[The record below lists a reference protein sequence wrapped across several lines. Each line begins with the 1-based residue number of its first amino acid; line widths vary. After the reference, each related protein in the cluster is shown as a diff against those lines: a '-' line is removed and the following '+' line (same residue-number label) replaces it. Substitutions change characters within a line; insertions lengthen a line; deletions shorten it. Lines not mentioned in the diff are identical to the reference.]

1 MRIMAQVRAI
11 RASLVE
17 NATVRRW
24 VSRTFVV
31 SILVYLIIIGW
42 LVADAVTGSSKWA
55 PYGVNI
61 PAFIALIIASEVA
74 VTATAVW
81 IFREDSGIWPA
92 SISQGWAS
100 LRRGRIADGLKAIAL
115 GAWNIS
121 LIDLRLR
128 TRRAIYLGRL
138 NRVAALVPL
147 VYALTAS
154 AGGAPWGLRSS
165 ALIDVGL
172 TLGVWAFMEA
182 VMVQPQAPARAVSTD
197 GARRTQSYY
206 EVRQVRLEDIDRIEE
221 IERLKWREQAATRE
235 MILARLHA
243 YPEGQLAAI
252 HVRTVD
258 GVPSRSTL
266 VAWSTGMAASE
277 RRIRSLATWDQ
288 VTSSGTLREADRK
301 GNLLVVVNL
310 TSVTEGAVYMLG
322 GEFLAS
328 VVRLGKSKLLG
339 VGRLNGFI
347 AFNERRR
354 AEGKVPF
361 APDQYAHLREVRG
374 YRLNEAGID
383 IGLPPLEDAMYLGI
397 VGRLRSERGEP
408 PLVDDES
415 PDYVCSNLRE
425 YMSLPTARMVE
436 VIPNYFPDPSS
447 ANYGVLVEG
456 SNPVPMLF
464 RHVPWVKRWAAA
476 KIRSEAQAE
485 WKRRQERLRQRSL
498 RRKKERIPEFLR
510 KGAEEDPGGGG
521 SRPEVEAA
529 AGGRAPIPT
538 AGRPLAPARTSP
550 EGSRPSV
557 SPQDPPSG
565 DEAT

>member
-1 MRIMAQVRAI
+1 MAQVRAI

-24 VSRTFVV
+24 ISRTFVV
-31 SILVYLIIIGW
+31 SILAYLVVIGW
-42 LVADAVTGSSKWA
+42 LVADAVTGASKWA

-74 VTATAVW
+74 ITATAVW

-92 SISQGWAS
+92 SISQGWAG
-100 LRRGRIADGLKAIAL
+100 LRRGRIADGLKRIAF
-115 GAWNIS
+115 GAWDIS

-147 VYALTAS
+147 AYALTAS

-182 VMVQPQAPARAVSTD
+182 VMVQPPAPARAVAAD
-197 GARRTQSYY
+197 GAAVLDRVAEAATATQPAKTVGAGRQQSHY
-206 EVRQVRLEDIDRIEE
+206 EVRQVRLEDVDRIEE

-258 GVPSRSTL
+258 GLPSRSTI
-266 VAWSTGMAASE
+266 VAWFTGMAASE

-301 GNLLVVVNL
+301 GNVLVGVNL
-310 TSVTEGAVYMLG
+310 TSVTEGAIYMLG
-322 GEFLAS
+322 GEFLVS
-328 VVRLGKSKLLG
+328 VVMLGKSKLIG

-347 AFNERRR
+347 SFNEHRR
-354 AEGKVPF
+354 AEGKTLF
-361 APDQYAHLREVRG
+361 TPDQYARLREVRG

-383 IGLPPLEDAMYLGI
+383 IGLPPLEDAMYLSI
-397 VGRLRSERGEP
+397 VARLRAERGEP
-408 PLVDDES
+408 PLVEDEA

-425 YMSLPTARMVE
+425 YMSLPGARIVE
-436 VIPNYFPDPSS
+436 VLANYFPDPAS

-456 SNPVPMLF
+456 SNPLPALL

-476 KIRSEAQAE
+476 RIRREVQAE
-485 WKRRQERLRQRSL
+485 WKRRQERLRERS
-498 RRKKERIPEFLR
+498 RRRTAERIPEFLR
-510 KGAEEDPGGGG
+510 KGAEEDTAPGRGDG
-521 SRPEVEAA
+521 RPEVEAA
-529 AGGRAPIPT
+529 AGGRGPIPPA
-538 AGRPLAPARTSP
+538 AGR
-550 EGSRPSV
+550 
-557 SPQDPPSG
+557 
-565 DEAT
+565 